1 MIDDK
6 RYLARS
12 LQMSLFIRALIFAA
26 MYLAVPVHTA
36 SAQDNCATAFAEA
49 EKMYEAG
56 RYAQAIELL
65 KPCLPDGI
73 PKIQRILAYRL
84 LALAYLDDEYRNE
97 AKEAIKKIFGINFDY
112 KPDPVKDPPRYRSLV
127 DEVKKNLPTPL
138 GRRLFGGNKKWFWV
152 GGGTLA
158 STGIAVLLS
167 KDKKKPD
174 PDLPV
179 PPDLP

>member
-1 MIDDK
+1 MN
-6 RYLARS
+6 
-12 LQMSLFIRALIFAA
+12 LFIRALIFAA
-26 MYLAVPVHTA
+26 MYLAVPMQTA
-36 SAQDNCATAFAEA
+36 SAQDNCATVFTEA

-127 DEVKKNLPTPL
+127 EEVKKDLPTPL

-152 GGGTLA
+152 GGGVVTAGAVGFLA
-158 STGIAVLLS
+158 R
-167 KDKKKPD
+167 KDKTPEN
-174 PDLPV
+174 DLPE
-179 PPDLP
+179 PPALP

>member
-1 MIDDK
+1 MIDYK
-6 RYLARS
+6 RSFAHS
-12 LQMSLFIRALIFAA
+12 LPVNLFIRVLIFAA

-36 SAQDNCATAFAEA
+36 SAQDKCATVFAEA

-112 KPDPVKDPPRYRSLV
+112 KPDPVKDPPRYISLV
-127 DEVKKNLPTPL
+127 EEVKKDLPTPL
-138 GRRLFGGNKKWFWV
+138 GRRLFGGKKRWFWIGGSVVTAGAV
-152 GGGTLA
+152 GFL
-158 STGIAVLLS
+158 VR
-167 KDKKKPD
+167 KDKTEEK
-174 PDLPV
+174 DLSE
-179 PPDLP
+179 PPALP